1 MSTLLKRLWVLGLA
15 LAAAC
20 GDGGPSKATA
30 PSLTSIT
37 VSGSDLLLI
46 GQSEA
51 FMAVDNTGSA
61 VTTPW
66 WVTDAPSIVTVD
78 GPTGRV
84 TAVGVGTATV
94 VATSSGVRGTK
105 TVRTL
110 PNFTGTW
117 SGQYED
123 TRCEATGGWADARVC
138 LNDPW
143 GDLGTGLIRITLT
156 QDRDTVSGR
165 VSLLSPETEISGG
178 VSTEGTLTFTGTARN
193 QVVNVEF
200 ANVRFELS
208 QTGEMTGTFEQVYTR
223 PDFNG
228 TYRVYDKLRTMH
240 RSN

>member
-1 MSTLLKRLWVLGLA
+1 MSTLLKRLWMLGLA
-15 LAAAC
+15 LAVAC
-20 GDGGPSKATA
+20 GDGGPAKATA

-51 FMAVDNTGSA
+51 FMAVDNTGAA

-84 TAVGVGTATV
+84 TAVGIGTATV

-105 TVRTL
+105 TVRIL

-123 TRCEATGGWADARVC
+123 TRCEATGGWVGGCSC
-138 LNDPW
+138 L
-143 GDLGTGLIRITLT
+143 
-156 QDRDTVSGR
+156 
-165 VSLLSPETEISGG
+165 PE
-178 VSTEGTLTFTGTARN
+178 
-193 QVVNVEF
+193 
-200 ANVRFELS
+200 
-208 QTGEMTGTFEQVYTR
+208 
-223 PDFNG
+223 
-228 TYRVYDKLRTMH
+228 
-240 RSN
+240 

>member
-20 GDGGPSKATA
+20 GDGGPSKPTT

-117 SGQYED
+117 SGS
-123 TRCEATGGWADARVC
+123 TRTPAARQPAGGRMLV
-138 LNDPW
+138 L
-143 GDLGTGLIRITLT
+143 
-156 QDRDTVSGR
+156 V
-165 VSLLSPETEISGG
+165 
-178 VSTEGTLTFTGTARN
+178 
-193 QVVNVEF
+193 
-200 ANVRFELS
+200 
-208 QTGEMTGTFEQVYTR
+208 
-223 PDFNG
+223 
-228 TYRVYDKLRTMH
+228 
-240 RSN
+240 